1 MLRCKGMTDCT
12 LVTCALVPDL
22 DPDDRLLLR
31 EMQRRGLDVSVEVWN
46 APDTDWSA
54 SALCVL
60 RSTWD
65 YHVRYDE
72 FVSWIDRASAVTRLQ
87 NDPYLLKWNADKSY
101 LRALQ
106 ERGVPIVPTA
116 WIARGERCSLARLAA
131 MRGWR
136 DLVLKPA
143 KGLAGHGVSLVR
155 RGAKSFAAAQAKLD
169 HLTQTYD
176 MLVQPYLEGV
186 FGYGERAL
194 IFIDGG
200 YSHAIVKKPFDTL
213 LAISDAD
220 SSLVEATGDEI
231 AIASKALEAVPAAT
245 LYARVNLLRDDD
257 HNVCVSEL
265 ELIEPALYLGVYEP
279 ARVALADAVIRQ
291 LAVLT
296 EALS

>member
-1 MLRCKGMTDCT
+1 MTDCT

-46 APDTDWSA
+46 APETDWSA

-65 YHVRYDE
+65 YHVRYGE
-72 FVSWIDRASAVTRLQ
+72 FVSWIDRASALTRLQ
-87 NDPYLLKWNADKSY
+87 NDPCLLKWNADKSY
-101 LRALQ
+101 LRALK
-106 ERGVPIVPTA
+106 ERGVPTVPTA
-116 WIARGERCSLARLAA
+116 WVARGERCSLARLAG

-169 HLTQTYD
+169 HLTQTHD

-186 FGYGERAL
+186 LGYGERAL
-194 IFIDGG
+194 IFIDGR
-200 YSHAIVKKPFDTL
+200 YSHAIVKKPFDTM
-213 LAISDAD
+213 LAISDAG
-220 SSLVEATGDEI
+220 SALVEATGDEI
-231 AIASKALEAVPAAT
+231 AIASKALEAVPAPT
-245 LYARVNLLRDDD
+245 LYARVDLLRDDD

-265 ELIEPALYLGVYEP
+265 ELIEPALYFGVYEP

-291 LAVLT
+291 LAALT

>member
-1 MLRCKGMTDCT
+1 MLRCKGMADCT
-12 LVTCALVPDL
+12 LVTCSLVPDL

-31 EMQRRGLDVSVEVWN
+31 EMQRRGLDVSVEIWSE
-46 APDTDWSA
+46 PSTDWSA
-54 SALCVL
+54 STLCIL

-65 YHVRYDE
+65 YHVRFDE

-87 NDPYLLKWNADKSY
+87 NAPQLLRWNSDKSY

-106 ERGVPIVPTA
+106 ARGVRVVPTA
-116 WIARGERCSLARLAA
+116 WVARGERCSLATLAE

-143 KGLAGHGVSLVR
+143 KGLAGHGVTLVR
-155 RGAKSFAAAQAKLD
+155 RGAKSFAAAQARLD
-169 HLTQTYD
+169 HLAQTYD
-176 MLVQPYLEGV
+176 MLVQPYLKGV

-194 IFIDGG
+194 IFIDGR

-220 SSLVEATGDEI
+220 STLAEASGDEI
-231 AIASKALEAVPAAT
+231 AIASEALDAVPAAA
-245 LYARVNLLRDDD
+245 LYARVDLLRDDD
-257 HNVCVSEL
+257 NNVCVSEL
-265 ELIEPALYLGVYEP
+265 ELIEPALYFGVYQP
-279 ARVALADAVIRQ
+279 ARAALADAIIRQ
-291 LAVLT
+291 LAAFT